1 MTDSWE
7 QQFRSW
13 AEPPSQSEIDRCANA
28 VRMVTAAIEAN
39 TALKQRTIRVFAQG
53 SYYNRTNVRQDSDVD
68 IAVVCS
74 DTFFE
79 EYPAGT
85 TRETFGNVAASYT
98 YSQYKLEV
106 GAALADYF
114 PAGAVTRGNKAFDI
128 KANNYRVEADVA
140 PFFEH
145 RRYEAS
151 GRFLSGVELKPDNG
165 VPSAVINW
173 PEQHYANAV
182 AKNTATGKRYKGL
195 VRVLKNLRN
204 DMADAKIMAATP
216 VTGFLCEC
224 LLWNVPN
231 TAFGHDTIAADLR
244 TALQHLYT
252 PTTTD
257 TACHDWG
264 EVSELKYLFRPQ
276 QKWTRQQ
283 ANEFVSAVW
292 TYVGYN

>member
-1 MTDSWE
+1 MANTWE

-13 AEPPSQSEIDRCANA
+13 AEPPSQSEIDRCTNA
-28 VRMVTAAIEAN
+28 VRMVSAAITES
-39 TALKQRTIRVFAQG
+39 TALKQRSIRVFAQG
-53 SYYNRTNVRQDSDVD
+53 SYNNRTNVRQDSDVD
-68 IAVVCS
+68 IAVICS

-85 TRETFGNVAASYT
+85 TRETFSNVAASYT
-98 YSQYKLEV
+98 YAQFKLEV

-128 KANNYRVEADVA
+128 KANSNRVEADVA

-145 RRYEAS
+145 RRYAVN
-151 GRFLSGVELKPDNG
+151 GHFISGVELKPDNG
-165 VPSAVINW
+165 IPRAVINW

-182 AKNTATGKRYKGL
+182 AKNTATSKRYKGL

-204 DMADAKIMAATP
+204 DMVEAKIVAATP
-216 VTGFLCEC
+216 ITGFLCEC

-231 TAFGHDTIAADLR
+231 TAFGHDALTADLR
-244 TALQHLYT
+244 AALQHLYT

-257 TACHDWG
+257 AGCHDWG
-264 EVSELKYLFRPQ
+264 EVSELKYLFRSQ

-283 ANEFVSAVW
+283 ANEFVAAVW